1 MQIPSH
7 QIHNVLKVY
16 SKQLSQARIIERKAV
31 LGKTAKSDKIN
42 ISAEGKRQAII
53 DKVAT
58 DIVERITHSGPRDDI
73 EREIITKLEDE
84 IGQNIDFK
92 ANRDNN
98 TEYQSH
104 EFVFNVIGKNNEK
117 TTSTLHINDARAL
130 MQRLEQLAK
139 EAVDRNM
146 AL

>member
-1 MQIPSH
+1 M
-7 QIHNVLKVY
+7 
-16 SKQLSQARIIERKAV
+16 
-31 LGKTAKSDKIN
+31 GKSAKSDKIN

-92 ANRDNN
+92 ANRDDN

-146 AL
+146 AQ